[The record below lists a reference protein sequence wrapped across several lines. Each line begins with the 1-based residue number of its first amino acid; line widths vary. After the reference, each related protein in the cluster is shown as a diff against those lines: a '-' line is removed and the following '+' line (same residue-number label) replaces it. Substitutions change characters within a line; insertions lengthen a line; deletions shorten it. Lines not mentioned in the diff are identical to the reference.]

1 MSELFDKALSKVPE
15 DVKRFVDH
23 SFDVVNQIHDIL
35 ERQGKTQRDLAN
47 LLGKKE
53 SEISKWMR
61 GTHNFTLQS
70 IAKIEAALGESI
82 IVTPSKAATQYS
94 RVEFVHVRVHASQN
108 RASIATEFSRG
119 VYQSHDLVGAEPPF
133 EKGSSLKAS

>member
-1 MSELFDKALSKVPE
+1 MSELFDKALGRVPE

-35 ERQGKTQRDLAN
+35 EKQGKTQRDLAG
-47 LLGKKE
+47 LLGKSE

-82 IVTPSKAATQYS
+82 IMTASKASKSYS
-94 RVEFVHVRVHASQN
+94 KVEMVPVEVFANSNRPTKGGEFVANIGWDKVRNGEVF
-108 RASIATEFSRG
+108 RDG
-119 VYQSHDLVGAEPPF
+119 
-133 EKGSSLKAS
+133 LKYA

>member
-1 MSELFDKALSKVPE
+1 MSELFDKALGRVPE

-35 ERQGKTQRDLAN
+35 EKQGQTQRDLAN
-47 LLGKKE
+47 LLGKNE

-70 IAKIEAALGESI
+70 IAKIEAALGENI
-82 IVTPSKAATQYS
+82 IITTSKASKSYTKVEMVPVEVFANPNRPTKGG
-94 RVEFVHVRVHASQN
+94 EFVAN
-108 RASIATEFSRG
+108 TG
-119 VYQSHDLVGAEPPF
+119 WDKVGNGEVF
-133 EKGSSLKAS
+133 RDGLKYA

>member
-1 MSELFDKALSKVPE
+1 MSELFDKALGRVPE

-35 ERQGKTQRDLAN
+35 EKQGKTQRDLAG
-47 LLGKKE
+47 LLGKSE

-82 IVTPSKAATQYS
+82 IMTASKASKSYS
-94 RVEFVHVRVHASQN
+94 KVEMVPVIVYANQN
-108 RASIATEFSRG
+108 KPLTGQVVFQSAVKWRQANRPEIFKGG
-119 VYQSHDLVGAEPPF
+119 VKSA
-133 EKGSSLKAS
+133 

>member
-1 MSELFDKALSKVPE
+1 MSELFDTAVGRVPE

-23 SFDVVNQIHDIL
+23 SFDVVIQIHDIL

-47 LLGKKE
+47 LLGMRE

-82 IVTPSKAATQYS
+82 IMTPSKA
-94 RVEFVHVRVHASQN
+94 
-108 RASIATEFSRG
+108 
-119 VYQSHDLVGAEPPF
+119 
-133 EKGSSLKAS
+133 